1 MKNILFITWDGPQ
14 TSYMEGLFMPIFNQI
29 QLNSDYKFHIIQFT
43 WATSEKIAITQKAAK
58 ELNIIYTKRI
68 ILRKPIA
75 VLGNIITLYAGISFL
90 KKYIKDNNI
99 NILMPRSTIP
109 AIMVK
114 RIKKINFKILFDADG
129 LPLEE
134 RVDFSGLSK
143 KSWVYKF
150 LKKQESQMLLDADG
164 VITRSNKSIDIHV
177 ATNSKLDREKF
188 SVVCNG
194 RDSEVFEP
202 NTSNRENKRVQ
213 LAISKETI
221 VFVYCGSLGMQ
232 YGFDEMISIFSEYI
246 KMNSD
251 AVFLILSGS
260 IPFANDRIPME
271 LFEKCIVKTVPFE
284 EIPSYL
290 SVADIAFAIREP
302 KFSMQGVAPI
312 KLGEYLLM
320 GIPTIASAGIGD
332 TEQILNN
339 IPGCFLY
346 NHLNFKRVDEAV
358 EFIESLGNTNFEEIR
373 KYALPYFSIEKSASS
388 YICALNKVLENN
400 ISMNELYQ

>member
-1 MKNILFITWDGPQ
+1 
-14 TSYMEGLFMPIFNQI
+14 MEGLFMPIFNQI
-29 QLNSDYKFHIIQFT
+29 KLNSDYKFHIIQFT
-43 WATSEKIAITQKAAK
+43 WATPEKIAITQKTAQK
-58 ELNIIYTKRI
+58 LNIIYNTKTI
-68 ILRKPIA
+68 ARKPIA
-75 VLGNIITLYAGISFL
+75 ILGNLYTISNGINYI
-90 KKYIKDNNI
+90 KNYIKDNNI
-99 NILMPRSTIP
+99 DIVMPRSTMP
-109 AIMVK
+109 AIMVN
-114 RIKKINFKILFDADG
+114 RLSKINFRILFDADG

-213 LAISKETI
+213 LSISKETI

-251 AVFLILSGS
+251 TVFLILSGS
-260 IPFANDRIPME
+260 IPFANDRIPMK
-271 LFEKCIVKTVPFE
+271 LFEKCIVKSVPFE

-332 TEQILNN
+332 TEQILKN
-339 IPGCFLY
+339 IPNCYLFDHENENRIL
-346 NHLNFKRVDEAV
+346 DAV
-358 EFIESLGNTNFEEIR
+358 ASIDSLLLSDKLEIR
-373 KYALPYFSIEKSASS
+373 NTAMNYFTIEKKSVMKNTFKYS
-388 YICALNKVLENN
+388 LL
-400 ISMNELYQ
+400 